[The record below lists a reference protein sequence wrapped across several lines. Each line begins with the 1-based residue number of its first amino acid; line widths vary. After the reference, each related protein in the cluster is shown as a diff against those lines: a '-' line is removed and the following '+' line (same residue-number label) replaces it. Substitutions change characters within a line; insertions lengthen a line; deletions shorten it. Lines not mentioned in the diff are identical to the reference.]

1 MARRELCLRKNVV
14 QPWDQ
19 DEPATNAD
27 EPAQK
32 ACSGAKAKEEEIAI
46 LRSELE
52 GMQAKTREV
61 FEENVNL
68 KREVLYLLPI
78 V

>member
-1 MARRELCLRKNVV
+1 VARRELCLRKNVV

-32 ACSGAKAKEEEIAI
+32 ACSGAKAKEEEHI
-46 LRSELE
+46 E
-52 GMQAKTREV
+52 KVEV
-61 FEENVNL
+61 HGKNDA
-68 KREVLYLLPI
+68 
-78 V
+78 